1 MSSNSNIDVH
11 ECGVKVLQKVSIFQ
25 MEMPCLNAHL
35 QYNSLLYIDVK
46 IESTNQAADS
56 HPSSDVH
63 NLMFVWSLALLPREG
78 GAAPP
83 PGAAVL
89 TI

>member
-1 MSSNSNIDVH
+1 
-11 ECGVKVLQKVSIFQ
+11 

-63 NLMFVWSLALLPREG
+63 NLMFVWSRALLPREG